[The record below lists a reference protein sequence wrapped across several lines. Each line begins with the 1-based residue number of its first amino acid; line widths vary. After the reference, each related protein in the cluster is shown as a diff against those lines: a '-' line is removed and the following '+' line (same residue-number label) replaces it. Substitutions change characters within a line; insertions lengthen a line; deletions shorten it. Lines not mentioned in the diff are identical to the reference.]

1 MYNKLPWNMYCVC
14 YNNITLSTHTHT
26 HTHTHT
32 DPPKADDTI
41 SATPFNRTAILLGWS
56 PPADFS
62 RDPLLLRYT
71 LFYTNDAPQ
80 FPLNSSTA
88 ESVPDLLPV
97 LRNGRLEYVL
107 SNLEI
112 GTEYWISVRASYM
125 ELNGEE
131 SELFAFSPTYGHGRY
146 ILHDIVVVASSLVIQ
161 CHTYTAG
168 RSICSLHDV
177 VEKWACTL
185 YMYM

>member
-1 MYNKLPWNMYCVC
+1 MCMLC
-14 YNNITLSTHTHT
+14 NNITLSTHTHIRSRTHTHT

-56 PPADFS
+56 PPVDFS
-62 RDPLLLRYT
+62 RNPLLLRYT
-71 LFYTNDAPQ
+71 LFYTNDAPR

-97 LRNGRLEYVL
+97 LQNGSVSRNGRLEYVL

-125 ELNGEE
+125 ELDGEE

-146 ILHDIVVVASSLVIQ
+146 
-161 CHTYTAG
+161 Y
-168 RSICSLHDV
+168 
-177 VEKWACTL
+177 K
-185 YMYM
+185 